1 MKMKQQLLA
10 ILLTL
15 TTMTSAYA
23 SEDYVVL
30 DINGEKVKYSQVE
43 EVWKS
48 LFAADEA
55 PPLDGVDDKVRQNV
69 LRGVVGEYLLF
80 AKAMDSGIEKQPE
93 IARKLEGARK
103 KIIVDAFL
111 EQQAAKD
118 VTQANINA
126 EYEKQKAG
134 LSGEMELKASHI
146 LVDNEM
152 KANEISAKLKNGGD
166 FEKLA
171 KEFSKDKG
179 SSISGGD
186 LGYFTKSAM
195 VKPFSEAAFA
205 MKVGEISAPVKS
217 DFGWHII
224 KLTDKRQKAI
234 KPLAQMQESIAQQLR
249 TKSLHKYIDS
259 LIDSSDIKYFDNKG
273 KHLDFSKQLSDK

>member
-1 MKMKQQLLA
+1 MKTKVMAA
-10 ILLTL
+10 IIAL
-15 TTMTSAYA
+15 TTIASAYA
-23 SEDYVVL
+23 VTDYVVL

-80 AKAMDSGIEKQPE
+80 AKAMDSGIEKQPD

-118 VTQANINA
+118 LSEANIKA
-126 EYEKQKAG
+126 EYEKIKAT
-134 LSGEMELKASHI
+134 SSKEIELKASHI
-146 LVDNEM
+146 LVDSEA
-152 KANEISAKLKNGGD
+152 KAIEIADKLKNGAD

-186 LGYFTKSAM
+186 LGYFTKEAM
-195 VKPFSEAAFA
+195 VKPFADAAFA
-205 MKVGEISAPVKS
+205 MKIGEISKPVKS

-224 KLTDKRQKAI
+224 KLTDKRQKSL
-234 KPLAQMQESIAQQLR
+234 KPMAEMEESIKQQLR
-249 TKSLHKYIDS
+249 TKALHKYIDG
-259 LIDSSDIKYFDNKG
+259 LIDSSNVKYFDKTG
-273 KHLDFSKQLSDK
+273 KQLEFSKQLSDK